1 MDSATPTAPAPVGLR
16 IVRATPDDAETL
28 TELVNE
34 FARFEHLENECRM
47 TPEAASQYL
56 LGPTRSADALI
67 AWLEEAPV
75 GFAVYYRTFST
86 FAARPGVFLEDLF
99 VRERFRHRGIGRALL
114 GTVGQIA
121 HCAGSGR
128 FEWTTLKWNESARRF
143 YADLGAKEMD
153 DWLLLRMDAA
163 ALNTFAW
170 AGHPGQPHAGCRC
183 GGKGAHHNAKTTCN
197 C

>member
-1 MDSATPTAPAPVGLR
+1 MDAATPTAPAPVGLR

-34 FARFEHLENECRM
+34 FARFEHLERECRM

-86 FAARPGVFLEDLF
+86 FAARPGVYLEDLF

-114 GTVGQIA
+114 GKQVGDSVKLQVP
-121 HCAGSGR
+121 G
-128 FEWTTLKWNESARRF
+128 
-143 YADLGAKEMD
+143 GAKELEILEFQTMHD
-153 DWLLLRMDAA
+153 L
-163 ALNTFAW
+163 
-170 AGHPGQPHAGCRC
+170 
-183 GGKGAHHNAKTTCN
+183 AK
-197 C
+197 